1 MGWKEDER
9 DFQRRGGTII
19 AAPWLQMEEVEE
31 GKEKAQRLT
40 KETDRR
46 RGR

>member
-19 AAPWLQMEEVEE
+19 AALWLQMEEVDEE
-31 GKEKAQRLT
+31 E
-40 KETDRR
+40 
-46 RGR
+46 